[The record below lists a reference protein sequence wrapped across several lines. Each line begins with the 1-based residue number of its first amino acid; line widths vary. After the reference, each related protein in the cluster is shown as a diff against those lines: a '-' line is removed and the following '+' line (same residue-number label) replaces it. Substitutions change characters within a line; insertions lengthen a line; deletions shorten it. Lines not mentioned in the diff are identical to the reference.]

1 MCFREFSVGLCFV
14 CGLFTLGLLVSLLA
28 GLLFVDLVGLLGW
41 VLLIGICFVAL
52 WCIAVNSVGVV
63 YWI

>member
-1 MCFREFSVGLCFV
+1 MSFRLDCVLFV
-14 CGLFTLGLLVSLLA
+14 ICLRCGLLVSLLA
-28 GLLFVDLVGLLGW
+28 GLLFVDLV
-41 VLLIGICFVAL
+41 VLIEMGFVDCICFVAL